1 MLKTLRFIKDM
12 DWTLLIAVFSVVS
25 LGLVTMHSFS
35 GDDSFFSRQLI
46 LLVVSFSV
54 FFIVSIM
61 DFRFL
66 RRTGVVV
73 SLFLVMCGAL
83 ISLFVV
89 GKVTQGAQRWLEIGP
104 FSLQVS
110 EFAKIVIIILL
121 AKYFTK
127 RHIDIASL
135 RHIFVSGFYTAV
147 FFLLVFFQPDFGSAI
162 IIGVLWLGMV
172 MVSGISLK
180 HLGLVFLIGV
190 ITFSGMWVFGLQ
202 DYQKERVLSFL
213 EPFADIEGGAY
224 HVRQSTIAIGSGE
237 IFGKGIG
244 YGTQS
249 QLKFLPEHQTD
260 FIFAAFAEEWGFLG
274 VILLFSLYGVIF
286 WRLLANAAKGE
297 TNFEALF
304 GIGIA
309 VLFMSHIVI
318 HIGANV
324 GILPVTGT
332 TLPFMSY
339 GGSHLFV
346 SFLALGIVMSM
357 RHYRRVVSREAVRQ
371 EVGLS

>member
-1 MLKTLRFIKDM
+1 MSKTVRFIKDM

-110 EFAKIVIIILL
+110 EFAKLVIIILL

-162 IIGVLWLGMV
+162 IIGLLWLGMV
-172 MVSGISLK
+172 MVSGISLR

-190 ITFSGMWVFGLQ
+190 VTFSGMWV
-202 DYQKERVLSFL
+202 
-213 EPFADIEGGAY
+213 
-224 HVRQSTIAIGSGE
+224 
-237 IFGKGIG
+237 
-244 YGTQS
+244 
-249 QLKFLPEHQTD
+249 
-260 FIFAAFAEEWGFLG
+260 
-274 VILLFSLYGVIF
+274 
-286 WRLLANAAKGE
+286 
-297 TNFEALF
+297 
-304 GIGIA
+304 
-309 VLFMSHIVI
+309 
-318 HIGANV
+318 
-324 GILPVTGT
+324 
-332 TLPFMSY
+332 
-339 GGSHLFV
+339 
-346 SFLALGIVMSM
+346 
-357 RHYRRVVSREAVRQ
+357 
-371 EVGLS
+371 